1 MRPLLF
7 TPLVCAAVDRS
18 DESLCRTPPA
28 DLHWRRVPAAVMFER
43 FTVLA
48 RQALFCARFKAAE
61 RHCDNISTQNL
72 LGGLMMAAP
81 DGFRRGYD

>member
-1 MRPLLF
+1 
-7 TPLVCAAVDRS
+7 
-18 DESLCRTPPA
+18 
-28 DLHWRRVPAAVMFER
+28 MFER